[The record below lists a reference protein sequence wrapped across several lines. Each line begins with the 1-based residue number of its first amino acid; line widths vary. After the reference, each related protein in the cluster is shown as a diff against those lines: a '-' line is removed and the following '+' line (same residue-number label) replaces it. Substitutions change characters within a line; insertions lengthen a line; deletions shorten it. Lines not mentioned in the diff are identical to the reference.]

1 MTPASLS
8 PATPSDFSTSWQ
20 NWCVVAIVAASKL
33 ANASRRLRCRVA
45 RWSSEPLSRCATT
58 WLSPTNDGVVES
70 LERVDN
76 LIADPLPQ
84 LLTRG
89 AAERDEQ
96 HLVERRRALGDIPRH
111 QPRQRERLAGPC
123 AGFQH
128 GGRVRY
134 GQRAQQIEA
143 VHHTDLSARSI
154 GSHTRSE

>member
-1 MTPASLS
+1 MPRRALVVRTLE
-8 PATPSDFSTSWQ
+8 Q
-20 NWCVVAIVAASKL
+20 VRHHLVVADQ
-33 ANASRRLRCRVA
+33 R
-45 RWSSEPLSRCATT
+45 
-58 WLSPTNDGVVES
+58 GVVES

-128 GGRVRY
+128 GGRVLD

-143 VHHTDLSARSI
+143 IHHTDLSARSI